1 MNITIGLVVLA
12 LVGLAYVYVASEPVE
27 DRRHRHN
34 RDKVAYLY
42 YAATHE
48 APMGFDEWEEWH

>member
-1 MNITIGLVVLA
+1 MGTVAGLVVLA

-27 DRRHRHN
+27 DRRHRHG
-34 RDKVAYLY
+34 RDKVAYLV